1 MSEKAGLKLNSQKI
15 KITESHHFMANRW
28 GNKGNSDRLYFLG
41 LQKPLRMVTTAMNL
55 KDTCSLEETL
65 WQTRQYNKK
74 QRHYFIDKGLNS
86 KSYGFASSQVLCEIW
101 VIKKAECQRT
111 DAFKT
116 VVLEKNLEDWMESNP
131 KK

>member
-15 KITESHHFMANRW
+15 KITASNHFMANRW

-65 WQTRQYNKK
+65 
-74 QRHYFIDKGLNS
+74 
-86 KSYGFASSQVLCEIW
+86 
-101 VIKKAECQRT
+101 
-111 DAFKT
+111 
-116 VVLEKNLEDWMESNP
+116 
-131 KK
+131 